1 MSTTSTTSPLR
12 TPNAI
17 LSIFVG
23 GLIAGALDLTAAY
36 IIYGVGVPRG
46 IAAGLL
52 GRAALQ
58 GGPVVYALGIALHF
72 FIACSAAAIYYAV
85 SRKLEFMVLH
95 PLVCGVFYGVAI
107 YLVMNLIVLPLSAL
121 HLKGPYRLES
131 LIQGL
136 LIHMFLIGLPIALS
150 VRQFGRS
157 SPG

>member
-1 MSTTSTTSPLR
+1 MSRTSTTSALR
-12 TPNAI
+12 TPNAM
-17 LSIFVG
+17 LAIFVG

-36 IIYGVGVPRG
+36 VIYGAGVPRG

-52 GRAALQ
+52 GRTALQ
-58 GGPVVYALGIALHF
+58 GGSGVYVLGIALHF
-72 FIACSAAAIYYAV
+72 FIACSAAAIYYAA
-85 SRKLEFMVLH
+85 SRKLEFMVQR

-107 YLVMNLIVLPLSAL
+107 YLVMNLVVLPLSAL

-136 LIHMFLIGLPIALS
+136 LIHMLLIGMPIALS
-150 VRQFGRS
+150 VRQFGRT

>member
-1 MSTTSTTSPLR
+1 MSTPSATSPLR
-12 TPNAI
+12 TPNAM
-17 LSIFVG
+17 LAIFVG

-72 FIACSAAAIYYAV
+72 FIACSAAGIYYAA
-85 SRKLEFMVLH
+85 SRKLEFMVHH
-95 PLVCGVFYGVAI
+95 PLVCGAFYGAAI
-107 YLVMNLIVLPLSAL
+107 FLVMNLIVLPLSAL
-121 HLKGPYRLES
+121 HAKGPYHLES

-136 LIHMFLIGLPIALS
+136 LIHMLLIGLPIALS

>member
-1 MSTTSTTSPLR
+1 ML
-12 TPNAI
+12 A
-17 LSIFVG
+17 IFVG

-36 IIYGVGVPRG
+36 IIYGAGVPRA

-52 GRAALQ
+52 GRTALQ
-58 GGPVVYALGIALHF
+58 GGSGVYVLGIALHF
-72 FIACSAAAIYYAV
+72 FIACSATAIYYAA
-85 SRKLEFMVLH
+85 SRKLEFMVQH

-107 YLVMNLIVLPLSAL
+107 YLVMNLVVLPLSAL

-136 LIHMFLIGLPIALS
+136 LIHMLLIGMPIALS
-150 VRQFGRS
+150 VRQFGRT